1 MHVALG
7 IRADGVET
15 FTEAVRANAAASVF
29 EPGCIRFEV
38 YRETGEDKTRFALF
52 EIYEDQ
58 AAREAHWASA
68 HFLAYRDATAG
79 LITSRTL
86 TEYEPVEAAE
96 AVQADAA
103 AAEGAVQPG

>member
-1 MHVALG
+1 MIVMHVALR
-7 IRADGVET
+7 IRPDGVET
-15 FTEAVRANAAASVF
+15 FAEAIRANAAASVF

-38 YRETGEDKTRFALF
+38 YRETADETRFALF

-79 LITSRTL
+79 LIESRTL

-96 AVQADAA
+96 A
-103 AAEGAVQPG
+103 AAEGAAPGPTRGA